1 MRCRPIHTIR
11 EDKCRAYNGF
21 KMRLL
26 PWCSDSPEGCKG
38 VCNVLISDS
47 STCAKEPDI
56 ATNGGILDPLTP
68 ASGLPSNSFKIS
80 LLLPQAI
87 GQ

>member
-1 MRCRPIHTIR
+1 MRCRPIHTKR
-11 EDKCRAYNGF
+11 EEKYRAYNGF
-21 KMRLL
+21 KMSLL
-26 PWCSDSPEGCKG
+26 PWCSDSSEGCKG

-56 ATNGGILDPLTP
+56 ATNGGILDPLTR
-68 ASGLPSNSFKIS
+68 ASGLPSNSFKVS